1 MVARPFAAHVHQ
13 LGPSQTIMDHPVR
26 FASGL
31 ITALLLGATGAAI
44 AAPSPPPAGRPA
56 VKATQQL
63 AILNHDTAAFSSP
76 TRASRPVAMVS
87 KMRPIT
93 GEQTV
98 LPVIA
103 HATDGHGAAW
113 LRVLLPGRPDSH
125 TGWISARSTTPA
137 LTEWQITV
145 RISTRQVTALRDGR
159 LARTFKAVVGKPSTP
174 TPLGRF
180 FVEETVKLNRQDA
193 GAPYALA
200 LSARSNV
207 LQEFDGGDGQIAL
220 HGTNNIG
227 GVLGTAASHGCI
239 RLDTQAIT
247 WLATRIEPGVPVTI
261 TR

>member
-1 MVARPFAAHVHQ
+1 
-13 LGPSQTIMDHPVR
+13 MDHTVR
-26 FASGL
+26 FAGGL
-31 ITALLLGATGAAI
+31 TTALLLGATGAAI
-44 AAPSPPPAGRPA
+44 AAPSPRRATRPA

-63 AILNHDTAAFSSP
+63 AILDHDTEAFSNPNRGSSP
-76 TRASRPVAMVS
+76 VLMVNETQ
-87 KMRPIT
+87 PIT

-103 HATDGHGAAW
+103 HATDGHGAGW
-113 LRVLLPGRPDSH
+113 LRVLLPGRPDGH

-137 LTEWQITV
+137 VTKWQITI
-145 RISTRQVTALRDGR
+145 RISTRQVTAHWDGR
-159 LARTFKAVVGKPSTP
+159 LVRTFKAVVGKPSTP

-180 FVEETVKLNRQDA
+180 FVEETVKLNQQEP

-227 GVLGTAASHGCI
+227 GILGTAASHGCI
-239 RLDTQAIT
+239 RLGTQAIT
-247 WLATRIEPGVPVTI
+247 WLANRIEPGIPVTI

>member
-1 MVARPFAAHVHQ
+1 MSRA
-13 LGPSQTIMDHPVR
+13 LR

-31 ITALLLGATGAAI
+31 IAALSLGATGAAT
-44 AAPSPPPAGRPA
+44 AASPPPRAGRVA

-63 AILNHDTAAFSSP
+63 ARLNHDTEAFSRP
-76 TRASRPVAMVS
+76 NRGSRPVAMVS
-87 KMRPIT
+87 ATRPIT

-103 HATDGHGAAW
+103 HATDAHDAGW
-113 LRVLLPGRPDSH
+113 LRVLLPGRPNGH

-137 LTEWQITV
+137 LTKWQITI
-145 RISTRQVTALRDGR
+145 RISSRQVTAYWDGR
-159 LARTFKAVVGKPSTP
+159 PARSFTAVVGKASTP
-174 TPLGRF
+174 TPVGRF
-180 FVEETVKLNRQDA
+180 FVEETVKLGPREV

-207 LQEFDGGDGQIAL
+207 LHEFDGGPGQIAL

-247 WLATRIEPGVPVTI
+247 WLATRIRPGIPVTI
-261 TR
+261 TP

>member
-1 MVARPFAAHVHQ
+1 
-13 LGPSQTIMDHPVR
+13 MDCTAR

-31 ITALLLGATGAAI
+31 TTALLLCTTGAAI
-44 AAPSPPPAGRPA
+44 AAPSPLRAGRPV
-56 VKATQQL
+56 VKETQQL
-63 AILNHDTAAFSSP
+63 AILDHATEAFSNP
-76 TRASRPVAMVS
+76 TRGSRRLARVS
-87 KMRPIT
+87 AIRPIT

-103 HATDGHGAAW
+103 HATAAHGAAW
-113 LRVLLPGRPDSH
+113 LRVLLPGRPNSH
-125 TGWISARSTTPA
+125 TGWIPGSSTTPTV
-137 LTEWQITV
+137 TEWEITI
-145 RISTRQVTALRDGR
+145 RISTRQVTVLRDGR

-180 FVEETVKLNRQDA
+180 FVEETVSLNPQEV

-207 LQEFDGGDGQIAL
+207 LQEFEGGDGQTAL

-227 GVLGTAASHGCI
+227 GILGTAASHGCI
-239 RLDTQAIT
+239 RLDTQDIT
-247 WLATRIEPGVPVTI
+247 WLATHIEPGVAVTI

>member
-1 MVARPFAAHVHQ
+1 MSRA
-13 LGPSQTIMDHPVR
+13 LR

-31 ITALLLGATGAAI
+31 TTALLLLGGAGTAV
-44 AAPSPPPAGRPA
+44 AAPRGSGGAPLAAPPPPRSGRPA
-56 VKATQQL
+56 AQATQQL
-63 AILNHDTAAFSSP
+63 AVLNHDTEAFSRP
-76 TRASRPVAMVS
+76 NRGSRPVAMVS
-87 KMRPIT
+87 ATRPIT

-103 HATDGHGAAW
+103 HATDTHDAAW
-113 LRVLLPGRPDSH
+113 LRVLLPGRPNSH
-125 TGWISARSTTPA
+125 TGWISARSTTPT
-137 LTEWQITV
+137 LTRWQITI
-145 RISTRQVTALRDGR
+145 RISTRQVTALWDGR
-159 LARTFKAVVGKPSTP
+159 VARTFEAVVGKPSTP

-180 FVEETVKLNRQDA
+180 FVEETVKLGPQEV

-207 LQEFDGGDGQIAL
+207 LQQFDGGPGQIAL

-247 WLATRIEPGVPVTI
+247 RLATRIGPGIPVTI
-261 TR
+261 TP

>member
-1 MVARPFAAHVHQ
+1 MGHSVH
-13 LGPSQTIMDHPVR
+13 L
-26 FASGL
+26 ASRL
-31 ITALLLGATGAAI
+31 VTALLLSATGGAI
-44 AAPSPPPAGRPA
+44 APPSPSPAGRPA
-56 VKATQQL
+56 AKATQQL
-63 AILNHDTAAFSSP
+63 AILNHDTQAFSNPNRDSG
-76 TRASRPVAMVS
+76 RVAMVS
-87 KMRPIT
+87 KTRPIT

-113 LRVLLPGRPDSH
+113 LRVLLPGRPDGH
-125 TGWISARSTTPA
+125 AGWISAGSTTSA
-137 LTEWQITV
+137 VTEWQITI
-145 RISTRQVTALRDGR
+145 RISARQVTVYWDGR
-159 LARTFKAVVGKPSTP
+159 PVRTFTAVVGMPSTP

-180 FVEETVKLNRQDA
+180 FVEETVKLNRQEV

-207 LQEFDGGDGQIAL
+207 LKEFDGGEGQTAL

-227 GVLGTAASHGCI
+227 GILGTAASHGCI

-247 WLATRIEPGVPVTI
+247 WLATRIKPGIPVTI

>member
-1 MVARPFAAHVHQ
+1 MNH
-13 LGPSQTIMDHPVR
+13 TVR

-31 ITALLLGATGAAI
+31 TTALLLGATGAAI
-44 AAPSPPPAGRPA
+44 AAPSPPRAGRPA

-63 AILNHDTAAFSSP
+63 AILNHATEAFSKPNRGSK
-76 TRASRPVAMVS
+76 RVGMVS
-87 KMRPIT
+87 EMRPIT

-103 HATDGHGAAW
+103 QATDGHGAAW
-113 LRVLLPGRPDSH
+113 LRVLLPGRPNSH

-137 LTEWQITV
+137 VTDWQITI

-159 LARTFKAVVGKPSTP
+159 LVRTFKAVVGKSSTP

-180 FVEETVKLNRQDA
+180 FVEETVKLNQQEP